1 MIQENTELMVVIP
14 CLLLL
19 YAWIGWLIVEWSR
32 LKRKSQLQHKLIDK
46 FGTPLE
52 LQEFLQTEGGRQ
64 FLNFLKIG
72 GHAPR
77 ERILS
82 SISISTILA
91 FLGIGVFILSLI
103 FTSQGRVYQASAIVM
118 IALAAGLLASALI
131 SNKLGRKWG
140 LFDR

>member
-1 MIQENTELMVVIP
+1 MTDLMIIMP
-14 CLLLL
+14 CMFIL
-19 YAWIGWLIVEWSR
+19 YAWIAWMIVEWSR
-32 LKRKSQLQHKLIDK
+32 LKRKSQLQHKLVDK

-64 FLNFLKIG
+64 FLDFLKIG
-72 GHAPR
+72 GRAPR

-91 FLGIGVFILSLI
+91 FLGVGVFLLSLF
-103 FTSQGRVYQASAIVM
+103 FTDQARVYQASATIM

-131 SNKLGRKWG
+131 SDKLGRKWG
-140 LFDR
+140 LFDK